1 MKNYAPRFLCGLVS
15 ILLLGCA
22 STKQT
27 VRIPNLSVPVEDTA
41 KARIYVIR
49 PAMIGGAVQMK
60 VTDNDE
66 LIGQTGPKSYLVW
79 ERAPGDAFV
88 TSKAEKPCSV
98 SLNVSA
104 GKVYYILQR
113 VEPGVW
119 YARCRMEQIDEERA
133 QKFLKECKLAQAGN

>member
-1 MKNYAPRFLCGLVS
+1 MKNHALRLLCGLLS
-15 ILLLGCA
+15 IWLVGCA
-22 STKQT
+22 ATKQA
-27 VRIPNLSVPVEDTA
+27 VRIPNLSVPVEDTT

-49 PAMIGGAVQMK
+49 PAMIGGAVKMK
-60 VTDNDE
+60 VTDNDG

-98 SLNVSA
+98 SLNVAA

-119 YARCRMEQIDEERA
+119 YARCRMEEIDEERA
-133 QKFLKECKLAQAGN
+133 QKFLKGCKLAQQGN